1 MTAIVT
7 FELLHKNAKIP
18 AYMTAGSAGADVSAV
33 DAEIIPSGH
42 TGKIRTGL
50 KMAVSA
56 GYEVQVRSRSG
67 MAVNG
72 VFVTNSPGTI
82 DSDYRGELF
91 IVLTNLSGDY
101 LVINPGDRIA
111 QIVVAPTTRGIFHTG
126 VVNETETARG
136 AGGGGS
142 TGV

>member
-18 AYMTAGSAGADVSAV
+18 AYMTAGAAGADVCAV
-33 DAEIIPSGH
+33 MAEMIPSGM
-42 TGKIRTGL
+42 TAKISTGL
-50 KMAVSA
+50 KLAVSN

-67 MAVNG
+67 MATRG
-72 VFVTNSPGTI
+72 IFVTNGPGTI

-91 IVLTNLSGDY
+91 IILTNLSGDF

-111 QIVVAPTTRGIFHTG
+111 QIVVAPVTRGIFHTG